1 MSTSLTSDVS
11 PVPLC
16 ELPTGQTARLH
27 RADVDQ
33 SVAGFLRALGLTASS
48 EFRLCKAGEPCIIQ
62 VRSTRIG
69 LSPSVA
75 RRIFVLP
82 VGTTPPRS

>member
-1 MSTSLTSDVS
+1 MPSSTLRASS

-16 ELPTGQTARLH
+16 ELAIGQTARLH
-27 RADVDQ
+27 RAELDH
-33 SVAGFLRALGLTASS
+33 SVAHFLRALGLTYSS

-82 VGTTPPRS
+82 VSTNSARS

>member
-1 MSTSLTSDVS
+1 MPSSISSIDA
-11 PVPLC
+11 PVRLC
-16 ELPTGQTARLH
+16 ELAIGQTARLH
-27 RADVDQ
+27 RAELDH
-33 SVAGFLRALGLTASS
+33 SVAHFLRALGLTDSS

-82 VGTTPPRS
+82 TAAKPARP

>member
-1 MSTSLTSDVS
+1 MSSSQSITSS

-16 ELPTGQTARLH
+16 EFPVGQMARIH
-27 RADVDQ
+27 RAELDH
-33 SVAGFLRALGLTASS
+33 SIARFLRALGLTDSS

-75 RRIFVLP
+75 SRIFVLP
-82 VGTTPPRS
+82 VPEKTTRP

>member
-1 MSTSLTSDVS
+1 MPPSTSSAAS

-16 ELPTGQTARLH
+16 DLAIGQTARLH
-27 RADVDQ
+27 RAELDH

-48 EFRLCKAGEPCIIQ
+48 ELRLCKAGEPCIIQ

-75 RRIFVLP
+75 CRIFVLP
-82 VGTTPPRS
+82 TATASHHP

>member
-1 MSTSLTSDVS
+1 MPSSTSSAAS

-16 ELPTGQTARLH
+16 ELAIGQTARLH
-27 RADVDQ
+27 RAELDH
-33 SVAGFLRALGLTASS
+33 SVTHFLRALGLTDTS

-82 VGTTPPRS
+82 VTAKSARP